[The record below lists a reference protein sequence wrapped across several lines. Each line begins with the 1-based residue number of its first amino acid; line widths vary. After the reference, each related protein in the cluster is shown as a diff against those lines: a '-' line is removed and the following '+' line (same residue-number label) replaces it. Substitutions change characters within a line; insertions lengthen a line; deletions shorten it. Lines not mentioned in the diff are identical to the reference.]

1 MKGGEKLGL
10 RDRFS
15 KLLYRQVE
23 KRGWFEDI
31 FNNTIRYGGL
41 YVNDENILES
51 SDVYELLQD
60 ISNQMMLAD
69 IVVED
74 GQGNEI
80 KNHPAVRTLR
90 NPNNYL
96 TGAEFIKLMT
106 NTYLLQGEVFPV
118 LDADQ
123 LHLANNVYTEIDD
136 RLIEHYKIGGVEIP
150 SFMIR
155 HVKNMGTSHT
165 NGVGLLQLGKNTL
178 EGVMS
183 AEKVLTDKYKK
194 GGLLAFL
201 LELDAHINPQN
212 AAQSKLIKAI
222 LDQLEAIDESRSVK
236 MIPLGKGYKIETLES
251 PIDDQKTLA
260 YLNVYK
266 KDLGKYLGI
275 NVDTY
280 TALIKSDL
288 EKAMMYLH
296 NKAVKPIMRNF
307 EDHLS
312 LLFFGKN
319 SDKRIK
325 FKINILDFV
334 PYSTKTNIAYNMV
347 RTMITSPDDSRE
359 MLGFQRLNTP
369 ESSKLYISKDL
380 IAGEELGNATD
391 DSLKGGDGNGKT
403 GNEDI

>member
-1 MKGGEKLGL
+1 MGI

-15 KLLYRQVE
+15 SFLYRQVE

-31 FNNTIRYGGL
+31 FSGTIRYGGR
-41 YVNDENILES
+41 YINDENILES

-60 ISNQMMLAD
+60 ISNQMMLAT

-80 KNHPAVRTLR
+80 KNHSAVRTLR
-90 NPNNYL
+90 NPNHYL

-118 LDADQ
+118 RDAGQ

-136 RLIEHYKIGGVEIP
+136 RLIEHYTIGGVEIP

-155 HVKNMGTSHT
+155 HVKNMGTDHLK
-165 NGVGLLQLGKNTL
+165 GVGLLQLGKNTL

-236 MIPLGKGYKIETLES
+236 MIPLGKGYKIDTLES
-251 PIDDQKTLA
+251 PIDDQKTLS

-296 NKAVKPIMRNF
+296 NKAVKPIMKNF

-359 MLGFQRLNTP
+359 MLGFKRLNTP

-391 DSLKGGDGNGKT
+391 DSLKGGGDGEKQGDA
-403 GNEDI
+403 DI

>member
-1 MKGGEKLGL
+1 LGL

-15 KLLYRQVE
+15 NFLLRQVE
-23 KRGWFEDI
+23 KRGWLEDI
-31 FNNTIRYGGL
+31 YSSTIRYVGR

-74 GQGNEI
+74 HSGNEI
-80 KNHPAVRTLR
+80 NNHPALKTIR

-96 TGAEFIKLMT
+96 TGSEFIKLMT

-118 LDADQ
+118 LDVDQ
-123 LHLANNVYTEIDD
+123 IHLANNVYAELDD
-136 RLIEHYKIGGVEIP
+136 RLIEHFKINGTEIP

-155 HVKNMGTSHT
+155 HVKNVGTNHIK
-165 NGVGLLQLGKNTL
+165 GVGILELGKNTL
-178 EGVMS
+178 EGVMN
-183 AEKVLTDKYKK
+183 AEKVLTDKYSK
-194 GGLLAFL
+194 GGLLAYL
-201 LELDAHINPQN
+201 LKLDAHINPQN

-236 MIPLGKGYKIETLES
+236 MIPLGKGYEIDPMKS
-251 PIDDQKTLA
+251 PIEDEKILA

-266 KDLGKYLGI
+266 KDLGKFLGV

-280 TALIKSDL
+280 TALTKSDL

-296 NKAVKPIMRNF
+296 NKAVKPIMKNF

-359 MLGFQRLNTP
+359 MLGFQKLNTE

-380 IAGEELGNATD
+380 IAGEDLKNATD
-391 DSLKGGDGNGKT
+391 DSLKGGDENDKT
-403 GNEDI
+403 KGTEDI

>member
-1 MKGGEKLGL
+1 LGL

-15 KLLYRQVE
+15 NFLNRQVE

-31 FNNTIRYGGL
+31 FNNTIRYGGR

-60 ISNQMMLAD
+60 ISNQMMLAE
-69 IVVED
+69 IVVVD
-74 GQGNEI
+74 SSGNEL
-80 KNHPAVRTLR
+80 KLHPALKTLR

-96 TGAEFIKLMT
+96 TGSEFIKLMT
-106 NTYLLQGEVFPV
+106 NIYLLHGEVFPV
-118 LDADQ
+118 LDMDQ
-123 LHLANNVYTEIDD
+123 LHLATNVYCELDE
-136 RLIEHYKIGGVEIP
+136 RLIEHFKVGGESIP

-155 HVKNMGTSHT
+155 HVKNVGTNHLK
-165 NGVGLLQLGKNTL
+165 GVGILELGRNTL

-183 AEKVLTDKYKK
+183 AEKVLTDKYSK
-194 GGLLAFL
+194 GGLLAYL
-201 LELDAHINPQN
+201 LKLDAHINPQN

-236 MIPLGKGYKIETLES
+236 MIPLGKGYSIDSMKS
-251 PIDDQKTLA
+251 PIEDEKILA

-266 KDLGKYLGI
+266 KDLGKFLGI

-280 TALIKSDL
+280 TALTKSDL

-312 LLFFGKN
+312 LLFFGRN
-319 SDKRIK
+319 SEKRIK

-334 PYSTKTNIAYNMV
+334 PYSTKTNIGYNIV
-347 RTMITSPDDSRE
+347 RTGITSPDNVAK
-359 MLGFQRLNTP
+359 MLGFPEHNTP
-369 ESSKLYISKDL
+369 ETQAIYISNDL
-380 IAGEELGNATD
+380 SKIGEKKATD
-391 DSLKGGDGNGKT
+391 DSLKGGDESEDKGNAD
-403 GNEDI
+403 N

>member
-1 MKGGEKLGL
+1 M
-10 RDRFS
+10 
-15 KLLYRQVE
+15 
-23 KRGWFEDI
+23 
-31 FNNTIRYGGL
+31 
-41 YVNDENILES
+41 
-51 SDVYELLQD
+51 
-60 ISNQMMLAD
+60 
-69 IVVED
+69 
-74 GQGNEI
+74 
-80 KNHPAVRTLR
+80 
-90 NPNNYL
+90 
-96 TGAEFIKLMT
+96 
-106 NTYLLQGEVFPV
+106 
-118 LDADQ
+118 
-123 LHLANNVYTEIDD
+123 
-136 RLIEHYKIGGVEIP
+136 
-150 SFMIR
+150 
-155 HVKNMGTSHT
+155 
-165 NGVGLLQLGKNTL
+165 QLGKDTL

-296 NKAVKPIMRNF
+296 NKAVKPIMKNF

-312 LLFFGKN
+312 LLFFGPN

-334 PYSTKTNIAYNMV
+334 TYSTKTNIAYNLV
-347 RTMITSPDDSRE
+347 RTMITTPDDSRD
-359 MLGFQRLNTP
+359 MLGFQKLNIP

-380 IAGEELGNATD
+380 IAGEDLGNSTD
-391 DSLKGGDGNGKT
+391 DSLKGGDANGKEK
-403 GNEDI
+403 GNEDT

>member
-1 MKGGEKLGL
+1 MGL
-10 RDRFS
+10 RDFFS
-15 KLLYRQVE
+15 NILYRQIE

-31 FNNTIRYGGL
+31 FSNTIRYGGK
-41 YVNDENILES
+41 YINDENILES

-60 ISNQMMLAD
+60 ISNQVMLAE

-74 GQGNEI
+74 SEGNEI
-80 KNHPAVRTLR
+80 RNHTAVKTLR

-96 TGAEFIKLMT
+96 TGSEFIKLMT

-118 LDADQ
+118 RDGDR
-123 LHLANNVYTEIDD
+123 LHLAANVYTELDD
-136 RLIEHYKIGGVEIP
+136 RLIEHFNIGGEEIP
-150 SFMIR
+150 GFMIR
-155 HVKNMGTSHT
+155 HIKNIGTNHL
-165 NGVGLLQLGKNTL
+165 NGVGLMQLGKDTL

-296 NKAVKPIMRNF
+296 NKAVKPIMKNF

-312 LLFFGKN
+312 LLFFGPN

-334 PYSTKTNIAYNMV
+334 TYSTKTNIAYNLV
-347 RTMITSPDDSRE
+347 RTMITTPDDSRD
-359 MLGFQRLNTP
+359 MLGFQKLNSP

-380 IAGEELGNATD
+380 IAGEDLGNSTD
-391 DSLKGGDGNGKT
+391 DSLKGGDANGKEK
-403 GNEDI
+403 GNEDT